1 MSSYTITD
9 PRKVTTKRFLE
20 MKQKGEKISMLTSYD
35 YTTASIVDAAGIDS
49 ILVGD
54 SAANVMAGYSTTL
67 PMTLDQMIYHAS
79 SVVRAVKRALV
90 VVDMPFGTYQGN
102 ADLALES
109 AVRIMKESGADALKL
124 EGGEEILPSVKK
136 ILSAGIPICGHL
148 GLTPQ
153 SINKFGSYVV
163 RAQEK
168 EEADKLK
175 KDAQLLC
182 EAGCFAIVI
191 EKVPAKLAKEVA
203 KKVKCPII
211 GIGAGNDTDGQV
223 LVVNDMLGM
232 DTAEFK
238 QPRFVRKYASLQEV
252 VTEAV
257 QNYISDVKSG
267 DFPNNETEAY

>member
-1 MSSYTITD
+1 M
-9 PRKVTTKRFLE
+9 
-20 MKQKGEKISMLTSYD
+20 
-35 YTTASIVDAAGIDS
+35 
-49 ILVGD
+49 
-54 SAANVMAGYSTTL
+54 
-67 PMTLDQMIYHAS
+67 
-79 SVVRAVKRALV
+79 
-90 VVDMPFGTYQGN
+90 
-102 ADLALES
+102 
-109 AVRIMKESGADALKL
+109 
-124 EGGEEILPSVKK
+124 

-238 QPRFVRKYASLQEV
+238 QPRFVRKYANLQEV